1 MRRGGADA
9 EEQEEE
15 KVWIAPGHP
24 RRTPFSPSV
33 CAWLDCVEQTRQ
45 KLNKSEYPAGSCPCL
60 AVATCARVLHEKNA
74 NLQRKLSLF
83 MRALGTDGLNFPAF
97 ERLKLVD
104 DFLDVLR
111 AVKRVLLS
119 TSADGC

>member
-1 MRRGGADA
+1 
-9 EEQEEE
+9 
-15 KVWIAPGHP
+15 
-24 RRTPFSPSV
+24 
-33 CAWLDCVEQTRQ
+33 
-45 KLNKSEYPAGSCPCL
+45 
-60 AVATCARVLHEKNA
+60 
-74 NLQRKLSLF
+74 
-83 MRALGTDGLNFPAF
+83 MRALGTDGLHFPAF

>member
-1 MRRGGADA
+1 MQRNRRRRKCGLHRDTPVTPLSRPAYVRGSIA
-9 EEQEEE
+9 
-15 KVWIAPGHP
+15 WIKQDRNSRILNTTLAAAHVL
-24 RRTPFSPSV
+24 RSQRALV
-33 CAWLDCVEQTRQ
+33 CFM
-45 KLNKSEYPAGSCPCL
+45 
-60 AVATCARVLHEKNA
+60 KNA